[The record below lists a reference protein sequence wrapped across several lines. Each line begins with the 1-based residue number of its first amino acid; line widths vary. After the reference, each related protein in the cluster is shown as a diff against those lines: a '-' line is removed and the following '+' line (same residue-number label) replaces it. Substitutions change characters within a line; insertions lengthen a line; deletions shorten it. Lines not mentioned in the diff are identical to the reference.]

1 MSQHKFNREI
11 LEQLRAE
18 GRFVDLR
25 TGDIV
30 DEPPVYGRYPVKVI
44 DFDLFKSLYDQYRD
58 GKLHVQRYY
67 KVFNLTKSSILNYLK
82 RCGPTFS
89 SAEVSKIYREEKN
102 LQHKET
108 CQERYQVDNPSQ
120 LEWVKRKK
128 ENTHEG
134 KTGYKYS
141 MQNPEERA
149 NFVQT
154 MLEDHG
160 VENPSQ
166 LEWVKRK
173 KEATYEG
180 KTGYK
185 YTFLNPEKRAEITQA
200 LFEDHG
206 VLNVSQLEWVKE
218 KKANTFLKSC
228 GETNIFKTQ
237 EFKDD
242 LFELRKSKDPRYAKV
257 WEYKG
262 ILENTK
268 PSPELVEEI
277 YQFLEDEYGESQYI
291 VWSRFLEL
299 PKRKFSKPEIAMKN
313 ILDSIPVDFKDHV
326 FGYQGMLNKKG
337 NMFELDF
344 LVGDNLAI
352 EVNGLFRHSVDGP
365 YIKEVIE
372 TPIDPDFHFHK
383 FKECHIRGITLFSFT
398 DIEIYE
404 FPDFVRD
411 VVRFHLGEIDEV
423 EIPEG
428 LIERLNFKDLNEIDR
443 SRCYCLTPTKDLES
457 IELRERVIDGFT
469 YIDAGFQ
476 K

>member
-1 MSQHKFNREI
+1 MSIVNKEI
-11 LEQLRAE
+11 LEQAKVE
-18 GRFVDLR
+18 GKFFDLR
-25 TGDIV
+25 TGEIV
-30 DEPPVYGRYPVKVI
+30 DEPVEYGRYPI
-44 DFDLFKSLYDQYRD
+44 REINPDLLKSMYDQFMSGALYP
-58 GKLHVQRYY
+58 QYY
-67 KVFNLTKSSILNYLK
+67 HKVLCLPKHGIRNYL
-82 RCGPTFS
+82 RSCGPILS
-89 SAEVSKIYREEKN
+89 SKETKQIYREEVN
-102 LQHKET
+102 QQHIET

-128 ENTHEG
+128 EDTHES

-149 NFVQT
+149 NFIQT
-154 MLEDHG
+154 MLEEHG

-173 KEATYEG
+173 KEATYED

-185 YTFLNPEKRAEITQA
+185 YTFLNPEKRAEISQA
-200 LFEDHG
+200 LFEEHG
-206 VLNVSQLEWVKE
+206 VVNVSQLEWVKE
-218 KKANTFLKSC
+218 KKANSFLKSC

-257 WEYKG
+257 WEYKE

-313 ILDSIPVDFKDHV
+313 ILESIPVDFKDHV

-344 LVGDNLAI
+344 LVGYKLAI

-365 YIKEVIE
+365 YIKEVIK
-372 TPIDPDFHFHK
+372 TLIDPDFHFHK
-383 FKECHIRGITLFSFT
+383 FKECHIRGITLISFT

-423 EIPEG
+423 GIPED
-428 LIERLNFKDLNEIDR
+428 LIERLNFKDLNEIDS
-443 SRCYCLTPTKDLES
+443 SRCYCLTPTKELES

>member
-1 MSQHKFNREI
+1 
-11 LEQLRAE
+11 
-18 GRFVDLR
+18 
-25 TGDIV
+25 
-30 DEPPVYGRYPVKVI
+30 
-44 DFDLFKSLYDQYRD
+44 
-58 GKLHVQRYY
+58 
-67 KVFNLTKSSILNYLK
+67 
-82 RCGPTFS
+82 
-89 SAEVSKIYREEKN
+89 
-102 LQHKET
+102 
-108 CQERYQVDNPSQ
+108 
-120 LEWVKRKK
+120 
-128 ENTHEG
+128 
-134 KTGYKYS
+134 

-173 KEATYEG
+173 KEDTHEG

-185 YTFLNPEKRAEITQA
+185 YAMQNPEERANFVQTM
-200 LFEDHG
+200 LEDHG
-206 VLNVSQLEWVKE
+206 VENPSQLEWVKE

-228 GETNIFKTQ
+228 GETNVFKTQ
-237 EFKDD
+237 EFKDN

-257 WEYKG
+257 WEYKE

-313 ILDSIPVDFKDHV
+313 ILEGIPVDFKDHV

-344 LVGDNLAI
+344 LVGDKLAI

-365 YIKEVIE
+365 YVKEVIK
-372 TPIDPDFHFHK
+372 TLIDPDFHFHK
-383 FKECHIRGITLFSFT
+383 FKECHVRDITLLSFT

-423 EIPEG
+423 GIPEG
-428 LIERLNFKDLNEIDR
+428 LIERLNFKNLNEIDQ

-457 IELRERVIDGFT
+457 IGLRERVIDGFT